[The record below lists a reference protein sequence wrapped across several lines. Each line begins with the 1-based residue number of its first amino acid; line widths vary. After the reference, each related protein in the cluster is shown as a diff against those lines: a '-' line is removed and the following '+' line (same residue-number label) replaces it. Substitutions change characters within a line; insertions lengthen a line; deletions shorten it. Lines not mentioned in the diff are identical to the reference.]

1 MRGSKLDL
9 LDNGLSRRCGGLRMA
24 VSDATGIFKIASLSY
39 DVYNKKLF
47 GIVSLQDGPSFS
59 SINFNFPYTA
69 KPHSSDDE
77 LRRDMEDEARR
88 MLISAASFQ

>member
-47 GIVSLQDGPSFS
+47 GIVSLQDGPSFV
-59 SINFNFPYTA
+59 TA
-69 KPHSSDDE
+69 HVC
-77 LRRDMEDEARR
+77 
-88 MLISAASFQ
+88 